1 MKTKLL
7 FLVLCLVATSSVF
20 AQSRQKIKR
29 KKIVKTAVVTKKATE
44 NTDFEIISKFYG
56 ITSGIGMVST
66 QNPNQKMPADSKSYS
81 IILKPSVPKLLIQ
94 GIMVEYATQDSK
106 YKDTLSV
113 GERLV
118 FNFRS
123 NVYPHFQDTI
133 LKEKVIFNYRKNGVQ
148 KSFIVTDFKI
158 SRANRG

>member
-1 MKTKLL
+1 
-7 FLVLCLVATSSVF
+7 
-20 AQSRQKIKR
+20 
-29 KKIVKTAVVTKKATE
+29 
-44 NTDFEIISKFYG
+44 
-56 ITSGIGMVST
+56 
-66 QNPNQKMPADSKSYS
+66 
-81 IILKPSVPKLLIQ
+81 
-94 GIMVEYATQDSK
+94 MVEYATQDSK

-123 NVYPHFQDTI
+123 NAYPHFQDTI
-133 LKEKVIFNYRKNGVQ
+133 LKEKVIFNYTKNGVQ